1 MHKVV
6 IDDTNTDVV
15 GNDLLQLS
23 AKGIKL
29 IKGSPLRFKPNE
41 RDHEANSLIFL
52 S

>member
-1 MHKVV
+1 MHNVV

-29 IKGSPLRFKPNE
+29 IAVVDVGIMNTALGDNIKSLRC
-41 RDHEANSLIFL
+41 R
-52 S
+52 